1 MDLEAT
7 GGLQVPYFGYVEML
21 LKIPVVRAFERDV
34 LVLVVLDSP
43 YFERVPI
50 ALGTL
55 HIDML
60 IKLATQ
66 EGTKKKMVIVGRG
79 VQ

>member
-1 MDLEAT
+1 
-7 GGLQVPYFGYVEML
+7 ML
-21 LKIPVVRAFERDV
+21 G
-34 LVLVVLDSP
+34 VLDSP
-43 YFERVPI
+43 YCERVPI

-66 EGTKKKMVIVGRG
+66 EELEKIGPCWRRG
-79 VQ
+79 AVTTRIAMHHM